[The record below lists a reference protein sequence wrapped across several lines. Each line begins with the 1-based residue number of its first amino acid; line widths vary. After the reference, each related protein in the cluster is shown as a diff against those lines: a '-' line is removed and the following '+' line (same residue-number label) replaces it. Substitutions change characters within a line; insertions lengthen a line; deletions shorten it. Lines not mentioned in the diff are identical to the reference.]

1 MPDPTPPGDA
11 GGVADRPPGPLTP
24 EAIDTVL
31 ADFRRWLEE
40 LRPSEPEALATGFSN
55 SVANASD
62 SDSVDLATL
71 VGAFT
76 ALRHEVNLQTKA
88 TRAQSEQMTE
98 ALASLKS
105 PTPANDDALRPFVLA
120 VIETYD
126 TLTRTT
132 AELDRLREG
141 LVALGENPPP
151 ADPPADAVVAL
162 EPAVRKPTF
171 LERLVSGRSAASR
184 WEWEQK
190 FVRLL
195 RSAREVDRSRHEAL
209 RAAWQKR
216 WADAAAVAD
225 RLAAIVT
232 GLRMSERRVER
243 LMRDVGIESIET
255 TGKPFD
261 PESMEAVEAVAESG
275 RPAGTVVEELRRGY
289 RWRGRVFRFAQVRVA
304 R

>member
-24 EAIDTVL
+24 LAIDAVL

-40 LRPSEPEALATGFSN
+40 LALSEPDASATELKSP
-55 SVANASD
+55 VADASS
-62 SDSVDLATL
+62 SDGIDLATL

-76 ALRHEVNLQTKA
+76 ALRHEVHLQTKA
-88 TRAQSEQMTE
+88 TRAQSEQMAD
-98 ALASLKS
+98 ALAGLQS
-105 PTPANDDALRPFVLA
+105 PTQADHDALRPFVTA

-126 TLTRTT
+126 TLTRTA
-132 AELDRLREG
+132 AEIDRLRDG
-141 LVALGENPPP
+141 LVALRDNPPP
-151 ADPPADAVVAL
+151 ADPPADAVAAL

-171 LERLVSGRSAASR
+171 LERLFGGRSAASR

-195 RSAREVDRSRHEAL
+195 RSAREVDRARHDAL

-225 RLAAIVT
+225 RLAAAAT

-243 LMRDVGIESIET
+243 LMRDVGIEPIET
-255 TGKPFD
+255 AGQSFD
-261 PESMEAVEAVAESG
+261 PESMEAVEAVADSG
-275 RPAGTVVEELRRGY
+275 RPSGTVVDELRRGY

-304 R
+304 K